1 MTMIIRIDS
10 VTYDVPLRAVSRKID
25 KLFKSAERTADGVLH
40 AELIGVYKN
49 YTLECASSQHASD
62 YAALITKISSA
73 AVSYEVVILGDTYDA
88 YFANIS
94 DRLIKDSGTPYYGD
108 LTFDVI
114 AISPAV
120 TP

>member
-1 MTMIIRIDS
+1 MSIVIDS
-10 VTYDVPLRAVSRKID
+10 VTYDVALTVVRRKID
-25 KLFKSAERTADGVLH
+25 KLYKYAARTEDGVLRS
-40 AELIGVYKN
+40 EIIGVYKN
-49 YTLECASSQHASD
+49 YTFSCGQSARNVTD
-62 YAALITKISSA
+62 YTALIAKLSE
-73 AVSYEVVILGDTYDA
+73 AVESNTITVLGDTYEA

-94 DRLIKDSGTPYYGD
+94 DTLIKDNGTAYFRE